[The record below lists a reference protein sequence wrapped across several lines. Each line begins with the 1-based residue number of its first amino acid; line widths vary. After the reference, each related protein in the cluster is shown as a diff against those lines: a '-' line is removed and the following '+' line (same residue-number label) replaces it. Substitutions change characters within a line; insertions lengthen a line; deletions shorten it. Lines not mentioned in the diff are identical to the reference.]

1 VHQPLDQAGTN
12 IVDALL
18 GLLAGETVAPRT
30 LPVHLVVRD
39 SAP

>member
-1 VHQPLDQAGTN
+1 
-12 IVDALL
+12 LL